1 MLHIQFVGGCN
12 SIKRDKT
19 RGRVG
24 GNIGG
29 DRSGKAWKKS
39 LADCATMKVHSRIS
53 YLSRPVQKLMTGSTQ
68 EKVSSRLVGKSLRAG
83 LDLHGIMREMNYTC
97 GRAARDYRDFN
108 PVSDHYSRNH
118 GSRRCE
124 IGVPRTGMRAVL
136 ALFFSPWKG
145 KPRNIVPL
153 TR

>member
-1 MLHIQFVGGCN
+1 
-12 SIKRDKT
+12 
-19 RGRVG
+19 
-24 GNIGG
+24 
-29 DRSGKAWKKS
+29 
-39 LADCATMKVHSRIS
+39 
-53 YLSRPVQKLMTGSTQ
+53 MTGSTQ

-124 IGVPRTGMRAVL
+124 IGVPRTGMRALLLSVERETSKYR
-136 ALFFSPWKG
+136 AINTV
-145 KPRNIVPL
+145 KPSHGRYNFQ
-153 TR
+153 

>member
-1 MLHIQFVGGCN
+1 
-12 SIKRDKT
+12 
-19 RGRVG
+19 
-24 GNIGG
+24 
-29 DRSGKAWKKS
+29 
-39 LADCATMKVHSRIS
+39 
-53 YLSRPVQKLMTGSTQ
+53 MTGSTQ

-118 GSRRCE
+118 GSRRYE

-136 ALFFSPWKG
+136 ALFSSPWKG